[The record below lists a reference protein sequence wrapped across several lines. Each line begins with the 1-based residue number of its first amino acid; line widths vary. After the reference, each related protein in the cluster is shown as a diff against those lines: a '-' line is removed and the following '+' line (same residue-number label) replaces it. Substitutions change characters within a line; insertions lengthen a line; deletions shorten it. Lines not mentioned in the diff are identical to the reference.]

1 MTTAERND
9 EFQAYVL
16 AERADLLRTATL
28 LCAGDQHLAEDLVQ
42 SMLTR
47 LYVAWPSFKK
57 ARSPGGYARQALV
70 NALIDEKRRP
80 WRRERSLGVLP
91 ELAEPSP
98 STGSR
103 VDDLNQAMRLLP
115 PRMRAAVVFRYFHHL
130 SVAETAEALGCRE
143 GTVKSQT
150 ARALDRLREALE
162 PTAPVQPVPGLTVAR
177 AANGMYRSTPKPFKP
192 INRLATTTSRSY

>member
-47 LYVAWPSFKK
+47 LYVSWPSFKK

-70 NALIDEKRRP
+70 NALID
-80 WRRERSLGVLP
+80 
-91 ELAEPSP
+91 
-98 STGSR
+98 
-103 VDDLNQAMRLLP
+103 
-115 PRMRAAVVFRYFHHL
+115 
-130 SVAETAEALGCRE
+130 
-143 GTVKSQT
+143 
-150 ARALDRLREALE
+150 
-162 PTAPVQPVPGLTVAR
+162 
-177 AANGMYRSTPKPFKP
+177 
-192 INRLATTTSRSY
+192 